1 MSVIS
6 EPEPTQ
12 DEVPRFDWRTTG
24 KERRRRRKKV
34 ENDKKKH
41 CITPKENNEEVKY
54 RTTLTRM
61 RKRGGRRGEKIWIRK
76 K

>member
-1 MSVIS
+1 M
-6 EPEPTQ
+6 Q
-12 DEVPRFDWRTTG
+12 NY
-24 KERRRRRKKV
+24 RKREEEEEEEEKRV
-34 ENDKKKH
+34 ENDKEKH
-41 CITPKENNEEVKY
+41 CIAPKENNEEVKH